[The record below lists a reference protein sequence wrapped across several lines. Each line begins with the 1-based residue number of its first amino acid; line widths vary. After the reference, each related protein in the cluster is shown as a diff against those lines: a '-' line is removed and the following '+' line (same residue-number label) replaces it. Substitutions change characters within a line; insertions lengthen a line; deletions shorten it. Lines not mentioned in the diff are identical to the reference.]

1 MATIYDVAEKAGVS
15 PKTVSRVLNGDAPVG
30 KSTREAVEAAMQQ
43 LGYVRNNA
51 ARMMRATR
59 SGVIGLVTGA
69 ISQDMTQPAGL
80 PDLFIVQGVQARLA
94 KAGRTLMIADT
105 AGQQDRIP
113 ALFRTFQEH
122 RVEGLIYVADHHKQ
136 VELPPVPADI
146 PLVLANCFDDA
157 GTPAVLP
164 DDRAGQ
170 MALTKALI
178 DAGHRRIAYVTLHEH
193 MAATRLRS
201 EGYLAALADA
211 GIPADQTL
219 IRTGIK
225 ATYSDDGPLLEDAIA
240 GLLSLSEPPTVIC
253 FGNDEMAMRG
263 YGILR
268 SRGMDVPGDV
278 SVAGYDDYR
287 AIAETLFPPLTT
299 VDLAYRTIGEAAAD
313 RLLNLIE
320 GELAADHPSRIAG
333 PLRWRQSVRDR
344 NISS

>member
-30 KSTREAVEAAMQQ
+30 KSTREAVEAAMTQ

-59 SGVIGLVTGA
+59 SGLIGLVTGA

-94 KAGRTLMIADT
+94 GAGKTLMIADT
-105 AGQQDRIP
+105 AGRQDSIP

-122 RVEGLIYVADHHKQ
+122 RVEGLIYVADHHKK
-136 VELPPVPADI
+136 VELPAIPADI

-164 DDRAGQ
+164 DDFAGQ
-170 MALTKALI
+170 KALTQALI
-178 DAGHRRIAYVTLHEH
+178 AAGHRRIAYVTLQPQM
-193 MAATRLRS
+193 MATELRS
-201 EGYLAALADA
+201 AGYLSALEDA
-211 GIPADQTL
+211 GITPDPAL
-219 IRTGIK
+219 MLPGVRM
-225 ATYSDDGPLLEDAIA
+225 TYAEDGHLLEQVIA
-240 GLLSLSEPPTVIC
+240 GLLALPDAPTVIC

-268 SRGMDVPGDV
+268 SRGVDLPGDI
-278 SVAGYDDYR
+278 SVAGYDNYR
-287 AIAETLFPPLTT
+287 TIAETLFPPLTT

-313 RLLNLIE
+313 QLLQRIE
-320 GELAADHPSRIAG
+320 GRWQGEDSVRVAG
-333 PLRWRQSVRDR
+333 PLLWRQSVRER
-344 NISS
+344 T